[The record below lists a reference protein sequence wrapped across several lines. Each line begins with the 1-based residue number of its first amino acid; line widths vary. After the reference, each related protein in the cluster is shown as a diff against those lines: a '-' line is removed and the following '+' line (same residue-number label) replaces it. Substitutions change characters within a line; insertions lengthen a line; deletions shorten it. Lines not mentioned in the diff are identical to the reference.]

1 MVELVLTQQHRENL
15 RWCLQVL
22 KIQRQRPSSMGGPG
36 VAQAT
41 MPAGKQGPLANVPV
55 EKGGKPQA
63 MQEGQD
69 TADVE
74 AEIANFDVEA
84 YGAVLGVIYYRV
96 IGDPARA
103 AWDRRMQG
111 AIDRARQQMDSIM
124 TQGRNN
130 WMAAGTSGPTP
141 AFRQSFDRL
150 GAQKQAVQQHL
161 DFLTA
166 LQAAKE
172 QVFSSSRFVDFNDD
186 KTVAKTPWCQCDAEF
201 KFTAWQMLSG
211 QASGPPAINRGFDA
225 EQREKTL
232 KEQISAAFNTIL
244 TAKVTEYLDKFLDMG
259 VELLKGSMR
268 EGVSLV
274 IRHIPVLD
282 VIVDIVK
289 DLFAEA
295 QLKSLIEDYRQDE
308 QRRFFLTSLHWAD
321 YERLPPVGL
330 SQTGIPRG
338 VGSK

>member
-1 MVELVLTQQHRENL
+1 MVELVLTQQHRANL
-15 RWCLQVL
+15 RWSLQVL
-22 KIQRQRPSSMGGPG
+22 GIQRMRPSSMGGLG
-36 VAQAT
+36 VSQTT
-41 MPAGKQGPLANVPV
+41 MPAGQQGPLATVPV
-55 EKGGKPQA
+55 EGGKPQA
-63 MQEGQD
+63 MQERQS

-74 AEIANFDVEA
+74 AEIANFEVEA

-103 AWDRRMQG
+103 AWDRRMQD
-111 AIDRARQQMDSIM
+111 AIDRARQQITSILA
-124 TQGRNN
+124 QGRDN
-130 WMAAGTSGPTP
+130 WTAASTSGPTP
-141 AFRQSFDRL
+141 AFRQSFEKL

-161 DFLTA
+161 DFLIA
-166 LQAAKE
+166 LQGTKQ
-172 QVFSSSRFVDFNDD
+172 QVFSSSRFVEFNDD
-186 KTVAKTPWCQCDAEF
+186 KVVAKTPWCQCDAEF

-274 IRHIPVLD
+274 IHHIPVVD
-282 VIVDIVK
+282 VIVDIIK

-295 QLKSLIEDYRQDE
+295 QLKSLIEAYRQDE

-330 SQTGIPRG
+330 SQSGIPRG
-338 VGSK
+338 VSSR